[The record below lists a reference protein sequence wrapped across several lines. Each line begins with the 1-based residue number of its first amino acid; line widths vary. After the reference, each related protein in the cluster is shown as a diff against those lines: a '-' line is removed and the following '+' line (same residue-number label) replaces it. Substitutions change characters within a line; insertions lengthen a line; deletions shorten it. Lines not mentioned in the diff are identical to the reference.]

1 MLALGLSGVTAAS
14 LVPAADDPSL
24 SYARPNFSLIQLL
37 FALGMAAACICVFF
51 SVVRRHVLR
60 RVFAGGSSDGT
71 DGRPGRRF
79 ADNGNIVLVA
89 VPNSRAFANRNCLSK
104 EQIAALPLANYEP
117 IATPQHAESGKAS
130 DATGIATTSSSTSS
144 TAASAAA
151 AITTT
156 LSRPLSFKRQKST
169 ASVGSASSGKDEQPQ
184 QQQQLQGT
192 DSSAMKKSKYTA
204 HDDTCAICLEQYTP
218 GEHLRVLP
226 CQNSVAIASAA
237 CIAGGI
243 SRDSGCG
250 SSCIAGA
257 TPITHRYHP
266 ECIDGWLHE
275 QTAICPICKV
285 VVTVSPTAAA
295 AAAAATS
302 SATSGQSAWQRMQS
316 RLRRHATTTGDA
328 TASNSV
334 V

>member
-37 FALGMAAACICVFF
+37 FALGMAAACISRHDYGICLV
-51 SVVRRHVLR
+51 SPNTDVAHVVALSHLETVRRHVLR

-257 TPITHRYHP
+257 TPITVNNFVTMVH
-266 ECIDGWLHE
+266 
-275 QTAICPICKV
+275 ICGVNCV
-285 VVTVSPTAAA
+285 FA
-295 AAAAATS
+295 
-302 SATSGQSAWQRMQS
+302 S
-316 RLRRHATTTGDA
+316 R
-328 TASNSV
+328 
-334 V
+334 